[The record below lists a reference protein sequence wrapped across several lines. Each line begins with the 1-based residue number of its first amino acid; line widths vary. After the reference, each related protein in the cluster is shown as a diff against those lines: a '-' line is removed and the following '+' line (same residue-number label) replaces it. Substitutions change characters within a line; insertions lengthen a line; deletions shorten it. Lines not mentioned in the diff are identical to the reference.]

1 MRDSLRGRAGFA
13 AGGAHFE
20 QSEVVIYLAVDYND
34 SIARLTERRQCA
46 RRGDLYDIVS
56 HPPQADGLRDLGV
69 GR

>member
-1 MRDSLRGRAGFA
+1 MKDSLRDRVVFA
-13 AGGAHFE
+13 AGGALFE
-20 QSEVVIYLAVDYND
+20 RVVINLGVDYNN

-56 HPPQADGLRDLGV
+56 HPPQVDGLCDSGV